1 MKNPAMVKGRR
12 KQSTIE
18 REAYFLDFIEK
29 VRKITDKPLLLTGG
43 FRTVKVMEN
52 ALAEKKLDL
61 IGLGRPFCLYP
72 NLAEDILKVEKRPFL
87 RLLFRP

>member
-1 MKNPAMVKGRR
+1 MDLIEISGGTYEKPAMVKGSR

-18 REAYFLDFIEK
+18 REAYFLEYIEK

-52 ALAEKKLDL
+52 ALAEK
-61 IGLGRPFCLYP
+61 
-72 NLAEDILKVEKRPFL
+72 N
-87 RLLFRP
+87 